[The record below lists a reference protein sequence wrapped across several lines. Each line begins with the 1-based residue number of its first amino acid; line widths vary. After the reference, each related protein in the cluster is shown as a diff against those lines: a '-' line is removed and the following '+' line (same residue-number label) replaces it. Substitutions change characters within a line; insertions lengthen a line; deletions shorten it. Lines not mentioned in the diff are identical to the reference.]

1 MKIVVVGSINMDY
14 VLKTRELPK
23 RGETLSAQSFNT
35 VFGGKGA
42 NQAVAAARLGAEV
55 TMIGAVGNDSIGK
68 ELKDNLEKENIDVTG
83 VNVVEGASG
92 VAMINVADNG
102 DNTIV
107 VYPGANFKLQ
117 EQWIDKY
124 EELIK
129 SADCLMV
136 QLEIPMNIVMKSV
149 KIASENGVKVIF
161 NPAPAKE
168 FPVEIFKYID
178 IITPNETELQK
189 ISGKEDIKEGAREL
203 INRGA
208 SSVVVTLGEQGSMYI
223 DKDNDYMA
231 GSYKVNSIDSTAAGD
246 AFNAALAMNIVKSTD
261 IENGLR
267 FSNAVGALVT
277 TKLGAQT
284 SLPYKEEVTNFIVQE
299 DNK

>member
-14 VLKTRELPK
+14 VLKTEALPK
-23 RGETLSAQSFNT
+23 LGETLSAKFFTT

-55 TMIGAVGNDSIGK
+55 IMIGAVGSDSIGV
-68 ELKDNLEKENIDVTG
+68 ELKDNLAHENINVTG
-83 VNVVEGASG
+83 VHAVDGASG

-107 VYPGANFKLQ
+107 VYPGANAQLDTKWVKHH
-117 EQWIDKY
+117 EA
-124 EELIK
+124 LIK

-136 QLEIPMNIVMKSV
+136 QLEVPIDTVMEAV

-161 NPAPAKE
+161 NPAPAKP
-168 FPVEIFKYID
+168 FPDEIFQYVD
-178 IITPNETELQK
+178 IITPNETELMK
-189 ISGKEDIKEGAREL
+189 ISGKEDIVEGAREL
-203 INRGA
+203 ITRGA
-208 SSVVVTLGEQGSMYI
+208 NSVVVTLGEHGSMFI
-223 DKDNDYMA
+223 DHEKTYEA

-246 AFNAALAMNIVKSTD
+246 AFNAALALKMIESDD
-261 IENGLR
+261 IEKGLG

-284 SLPYKEEVTNFIVQE
+284 SLPYIEEVE
-299 DNK
+299 DFLK